1 MFYNE
6 ALKMMMMTKFFA
18 KDKADAAEQRLL
30 FCSDFEEK
38 HQKFLIF
45 IKTYQRG
52 KKVDL
57 AKKEK
62 AKLFFCQYKN
72 TSTVISKYKMY

>member
-6 ALKMMMMTKFFA
+6 ALKMMMMTKFFS
-18 KDKADAAEQRLL
+18 KDKADAAEQRLLL

-45 IKTYQRG
+45 IKTYQKG
-52 KKVDL
+52 KKL
-57 AKKEK
+57 TWPRKKEK
-62 AKLFFCQYKN
+62 AKLSFLPVQ
-72 TSTVISKYKMY
+72 KYINCNQ

>member
-6 ALKMMMMTKFFA
+6 ALKMMMMTKFFS

-45 IKTYQRG
+45 IKTYQKG
-52 KKVDL
+52 KKL
-57 AKKEK
+57 TWPRKKG
-62 AKLFFCQYKN
+62 AKLFLPVQ
-72 TSTVISKYKMY
+72 KYINCNQ

>member
-6 ALKMMMMTKFFA
+6 ALKMMMMTKFFV

-45 IKTYQRG
+45 IKTYQRE
-52 KKVDL
+52 KK
-57 AKKEK
+57 
-62 AKLFFCQYKN
+62 
-72 TSTVISKYKMY
+72 S